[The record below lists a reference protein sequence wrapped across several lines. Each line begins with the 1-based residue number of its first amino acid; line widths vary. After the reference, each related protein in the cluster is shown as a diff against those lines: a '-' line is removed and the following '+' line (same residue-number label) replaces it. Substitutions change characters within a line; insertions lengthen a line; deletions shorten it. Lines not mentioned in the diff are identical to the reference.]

1 MEQKNQYK
9 QHTREFKIAAV
20 KMSQEPGRTVAQIA
34 RELDIR
40 ENDLHAW
47 RNTIN
52 ELGDNAFPGRGRKT
66 KSDLSELKHENE
78 RLREENA
85 ILKKAAIFF
94 AKETGKNTSL

>member
-1 MEQKNQYK
+1 MEQKGERKTY
-9 QHTREFKIAAV
+9 TREFKLAAV
-20 KMSQEPGRTVAQIA
+20 KMSQESGRTVAQVA

-52 ELGDNAFPGRGRKT
+52 EHGDNAFPGRGKRP
-66 KSDLSELKHENE
+66 KSDLSELKRENE
-78 RLREENA
+78 RLKEEND

-94 AKETGKNTSL
+94 AKETGKNSSL